1 VLFYATDDD
10 AAEAAGERLIRV
22 AGFEPVSL
30 GGLADVGRMEGPSG
44 DLQGRVLDL
53 DGARAAL
60 ATEVTT

>member
-1 VLFYATDDD
+1 
-10 AAEAAGERLIRV
+10 
-22 AGFEPVSL
+22 
-30 GGLADVGRMEGPSG
+30 MEGPTG